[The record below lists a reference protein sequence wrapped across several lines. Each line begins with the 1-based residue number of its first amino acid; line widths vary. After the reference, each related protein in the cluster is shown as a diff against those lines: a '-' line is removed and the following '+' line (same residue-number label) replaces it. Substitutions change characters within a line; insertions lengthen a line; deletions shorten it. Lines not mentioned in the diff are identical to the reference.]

1 MDRLHLRRLTVQDL
15 SVQVE
20 PTLSTD
26 VIEGFWCEINK
37 TLIRDIMEKLHKYK
51 IFLNTVNLQIPE
63 YLMVARLYRRKFFP
77 LASISNKVNLS

>member
-1 MDRLHLRRLTVQDL
+1 MQDL

-20 PTLSTD
+20 RTLSTD

-63 YLMVARLYRRKFFP
+63 YLMVARLYRRKFFL